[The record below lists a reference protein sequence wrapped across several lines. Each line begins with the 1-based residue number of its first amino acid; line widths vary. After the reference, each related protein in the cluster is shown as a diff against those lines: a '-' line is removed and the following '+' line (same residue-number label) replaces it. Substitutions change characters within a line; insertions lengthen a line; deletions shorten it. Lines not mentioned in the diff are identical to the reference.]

1 MRAQVITIR
10 DPFHPARGRESRVLG
25 RARRVRS
32 LAPKT
37 QQPFI
42 AVLNGQPLLRAGWNR
57 RLRNNDHLAFVA
69 LPLGGDG
76 DSNPLQM
83 VLMVALIV
91 AAPHAAAGLASA
103 MGVTSTVGVGLLQ
116 AGVMMAGQML
126 INAIVPPPRP
136 PSPQQNAAMAAP
148 SPTYDLGAQGN
159 YARLKSAIPV
169 QYGRMRFPPD
179 FAAQPYGEYAGNE
192 QFLYQ
197 LFCLGQGAFDIE
209 AITIEDTPIANFSE
223 ITYEVVPPGGTVTLY
238 PANVITSVE
247 VAGQEA
253 ITSTALGPFIANASG
268 TALNA
273 IAIDVVAS
281 RGLFYAQDDGNL
293 GSKTISWQVE
303 ARPIDSAGAPLAA
316 FALLGSES
324 LTGATNTPQRRSY
337 RYSVSNGRYEVKL
350 TRTDAKDTSSRAG
363 HELNWVGLRG
373 YLPGVQQYG
382 NVTMLAMRMRASN
395 NLSQA
400 ASRKVFVT
408 ATRKLKTWNPTTGW
422 SATESAT
429 RSMVWALADA
439 ARNIDY
445 GAELPDARLGLA
457 ELFALDG
464 VLSARNDYFDGR
476 FDNAMTFWEA
486 LSQIAKTGRAKPYM
500 QGGLLHLARDGTQT
514 VPVALFNMRNIVRGS
529 FSVNYAVTTSD
540 TADAIDATY
549 FDEQVWA
556 QRPVRAALTGS
567 AEQSV
572 ADVELF
578 GITNRNHA
586 WRESIYQL
594 AATKYRSKSIKFTAE
609 MEGFAPSF
617 GDLIAISHDM
627 PQWGQSAE
635 AVSWNSGTNTLRL
648 SEPVT
653 FTTGTHY
660 IGLARRDNS
669 VDGPYVVT
677 PGVDANTV
685 VLATAPGFTP
695 YTGDAEERTRIAF
708 GPGVAWAQLALVSA
722 IRPKGHTQVEIE
734 CVNYDDRVNTADA
747 TGVPPA
753 AAVNTLPTTITV
765 PAITGTLTVVAG
777 GSVESPTLSAS
788 WQAASA
794 AQTYLIEHSS
804 DGTLWTHLNE
814 VSTTSYTFSVAPGNH
829 WLRVAPLGV
838 ARGAWLTWSGTV
850 AGGAAVVPA
859 PAPTAFSAVA
869 SENSI
874 FLNWTNPAYGY
885 TDRVEILRNTVNN
898 AGSAQV
904 IDSVTGPVGFYAD
917 YIGASGA
924 LRYYWL
930 RVVNTKGV
938 AGTLSGVASATTGV
952 VTGVPPAGSVIHS
965 MMAADAIWAGNIK
978 AGEVQAGHMAANSIT
993 AGAIAANA
1001 ITTGKIAA
1009 GAITAASGAIADLA
1023 VSTLKI
1029 QDNAVTIPVSV
1040 NHSGSVPSGFGLGTP
1055 SNDGLFLSASINS
1068 TGAPILVSGVFNA
1081 HYSGSTGGT
1090 GANFTF
1096 YLTRGDNTVLQ
1107 SILVYGQSTAYGV
1120 NLSFAIKDTPG
1131 PGVQTYELHRIGG
1144 NALNS
1149 NATSL
1154 TLMEVKK

>member
-42 AVLNGQPLLRAGWNR
+42 AILNGQPLLRAGWNR

-69 LPLGGDG
+69 LPLGGG

-83 VLMVALIV
+83 VLMIALIV
-91 AAPHAAAGLASA
+91 AAPYAAAGLAGA
-103 MGVTSTVGVGLLQ
+103 MGVTSTVGIGLLQ

-136 PSPQQNAAMAAP
+136 PSPQQNAALAAP

-253 ITSTALGPFIANASG
+253 ITSTALGPFVANASG
-268 TALNA
+268 TVLNA

-476 FDNAMTFWEA
+476 FDNALTFWEA

-556 QRPVRAALTGS
+556 QRPVRAALIGS

-609 MEGFAPSF
+609 MEGFIPSF

-708 GPGVAWAQLALVSA
+708 GPGVAWSQLALVSA

-753 AAVNTLPTTITV
+753 AAVSTLPTTITV

-814 VSTTSYTFSVAPGNH
+814 VSTTSYAFSVAPGNH

-898 AGSAQV
+898 AGGAQV

-978 AGEVQAGHMAANSIT
+978 AGEVQAGHMSANSIT
-993 AGAIAANA
+993 AGN
-1001 ITTGKIAA
+1001 
-1009 GAITAASGAIADLA
+1009 GAIANLA
-1023 VSTLKI
+1023 VDTLQI
-1029 QDNAVTIPVSV
+1029 ANSAVTLPVS
-1040 NHSGSVPSGFGLGTP
+1040 T
-1055 SNDGLFLSASINS
+1055 SATNLVTYS
-1068 TGAPILVSGVFNA
+1068 TGGLVGTTQTVDVISATIVNPGIPILVMLTFQGQSANGSVTGFATADPLAGTASIKLEILRNGA
-1081 HYSGSTGGT
+1081 VIILLGSESLGSGSPSQVIFPNGMSFIDSPGAGTFTYTVRATGSP
-1090 GANFTF
+1090 AP
-1096 YLTRGDNTVLQ
+1096 
-1107 SILVYGQSTAYGV
+1107 S
-1120 NLSFAIKDTPG
+1120 SF
-1131 PGVQTYELHRIGG
+1131 VFSYEYRFR
-1144 NALNS
+1144 
-1149 NATSL
+1149 SL
-1154 TLMEVKK
+1154 TLLGLKK